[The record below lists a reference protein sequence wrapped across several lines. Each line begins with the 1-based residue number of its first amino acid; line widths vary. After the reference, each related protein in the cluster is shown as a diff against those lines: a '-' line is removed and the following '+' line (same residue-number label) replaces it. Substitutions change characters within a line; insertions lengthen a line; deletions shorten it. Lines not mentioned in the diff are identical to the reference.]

1 MIFPDRN
8 QVAGNA
14 TSSPAAKTAQ
24 YSIRNEW
31 FLAAALGT
39 GLIFVGFHDSLFARL
54 SNPAW
59 LAILLLWLFTVVL
72 GSALNVVRH
81 AERIAEHLGEPF
93 GTLVLTL
100 SVTSIEVMSITAVM
114 LHGQPNPTLVR
125 DTLYSVIMIV
135 LGGMVGLSLLLGALR
150 HREQQYNLQ
159 GANAYFGVIVP
170 LAVFSLVLPDFTI
183 ATNGP
188 TLSGIQQIAVG
199 LMAAGLYVAFLL
211 LQMGRH
217 RGYFALPEQHAQ
229 HAQISGPTTSIW
241 PHVWLLFAYMVP
253 IVFLVDQ
260 LARPIDYVTE
270 TLGAPDAIS
279 GVMVAVLV
287 ATPEAIGAV
296 QAARRNH
303 LQRSVNIFL
312 GSVLSTIGLTVPIM
326 LMVAWITG
334 HDLILGLQHVDL
346 VLLILT
352 LAVSL
357 ITFGSGRTHVLQGL
371 VHVLLFLSFLLF
383 VFQD

>member
-1 MIFPDRN
+1 MIFPDRDRT
-8 QVAGNA
+8 AGNA
-14 TSSPAAKTAQ
+14 RSSPAADPAQ
-24 YSIRNEW
+24 YSVKNEW

-39 GLIFVGFHDSLFARL
+39 GLIFLGFHDHLFTRL
-54 SNPAW
+54 NNPAW
-59 LAILLLWLFTVVL
+59 LAALLLWLFAIVL

-81 AERIAEHLGEPF
+81 AEKIAERLGEPF

-100 SVTSIEVMSITAVM
+100 SITGIEVMSITAVM
-114 LHGQPNPTLVR
+114 LHGEPNPTLVR
-125 DTLYSVIMIV
+125 DTLYSVVMIV

-170 LAVFSLVLPDFTI
+170 LAVFSLVLPDFTV
-183 ATNGP
+183 AANGP
-188 TLSGIQQIAVG
+188 TLSGLQQIAVG

-217 RGYFALPEQHAQ
+217 RGYFALPEQSVEHARIAGQ
-229 HAQISGPTTSIW
+229 TTSVW
-241 PHVWLLFAYMVP
+241 PHVWLLLAYMVP

-260 LARPIDYVTE
+260 LARPIDYITE

-279 GVMVAVLV
+279 GVIIAILV
-287 ATPEAIGAV
+287 AAPEGIGAV

-326 LMVAWITG
+326 LTVAWITG
-334 HDLILGLQHVDL
+334 HNLILGLEHVDL
-346 VLLILT
+346 VLLVLT